1 LSEGENLLDGEQALE
16 YSRIRKIGNDFER
29 TGRQRTVLMA
39 LIDKA
44 KTLSLTQLYSLV
56 KEIAPMITTDMTD
69 AQILGYVVE
78 YAPLLSDLTIVS
90 QRIPADGAYYDANI
104 NGNLVLALSE
114 RNLETNLQILRDSLA
129 E

>member
-1 LSEGENLLDGEQALE
+1 
-16 YSRIRKIGNDFER
+16 
-29 TGRQRTVLMA
+29 
-39 LIDKA
+39 
-44 KTLSLTQLYSLV
+44 
-56 KEIAPMITTDMTD
+56 MTD
-69 AQILGYVVE
+69 AQTLGYVVE
-78 YAPLLSDLTIVS
+78 YAPLLSDLTIAS